1 MPVAADPADPDE
13 WPINGV
19 VGHMAA
25 ERWVV
30 EWQGYAATT
39 IEPTACLRPSALG
52 NIATYVGEMR
62 VQDELAMPV
71 SLSMSVQELI
81 A

>member
-1 MPVAADPADPDE
+1 M
-13 WPINGV
+13 
-19 VGHMAA
+19 GHRGN
-25 ERWVV
+25 EKWVL

-39 IEPTACLRPSALG
+39 VDPTACLRPSALG
-52 NIATYVGEMR
+52 NIATYVGEVR

-71 SLSMSVQELI
+71 SLSMSVQQLI

>member
-1 MPVAADPADPDE
+1 M
-13 WPINGV
+13 
-19 VGHMAA
+19 
-25 ERWVV
+25 V
-30 EWQGYAATT
+30 EGQGYAATT